1 MKALSNI
8 VAEGHNGNVGAFTT
22 GGGGA
27 GATPVEVTVDFGTV
41 PVWSKGFTILLAG
54 ALLKEDG
61 GELLAEDGGQIL
73 IDTDTAVTVGMKVV
87 MTASAETDGDELEMD
102 GFMAAARVTAT
113 DTVEAFIQAFP
124 GPVTGQRR
132 FNLLI
137 G

>member
-8 VAEGHNGNVGAFTT
+8 VAEGHNGDVGAF
-22 GGGGA
+22 GA
-27 GATPVEVTVDFGTV
+27 GATPVEVVVDFGSV
-41 PVWSKGFTILLAG
+41 PVWSKGATVSVIG
-54 ALLKEDG
+54 A
-61 GELLAEDGGQIL
+61 A
-73 IDTDTAVTVGMKVV
+73 VGMKVV

>member
-8 VAEGHNGNVGAFTT
+8 VAEGHSGDAGAFA
-22 GGGGA
+22 GGGG
-27 GATPVEVTVDFGTV
+27 GATPVEVVVDFGNV
-41 PVWSKGFTILLAG
+41 PVWSKGFTITTTATAG
-54 ALLKEDG
+54 
-61 GELLAEDGGQIL
+61 Q
-73 IDTDTAVTVGMKVV
+73 KVV

-102 GFMAAARVTAT
+102 GFMAAARVTGT

-124 GPVTGQRR
+124 GPVTGTRR